1 MADGS
6 SGTPGAAVRPLRI
19 GDWVLDAA
27 LNELRRDDAAI
38 RLEPKAI
45 ELLAFLAA
53 RPAEVVGRE
62 ALLSA
67 VWPGVVVGDD
77 SLTQAVIKLRRAL
90 GDDAQHPRYIE
101 TIPKRGYRLIAPVG
115 LAGGVGTV
123 GEVGEVGDRG
133 PPAPGPGVVEVA
145 REDPEPTAGREP
157 PAPAPDA
164 STASPAGSGPAAP
177 RAAPGRQR
185 AIAGILSALA
195 LLGLGAAWLLRPSAG
210 PGPEN
215 PGVREQA
222 APPSVAVLPLENLS
236 GDPRRDYFSD
246 GVTQDIIAALGRFST
261 LRVMSLNAVAP
272 FKAGRATPAAVRAAL
287 GARYVVSGSLRESEG
302 RYRVAV
308 ELSDAEQGLMLWSD
322 RFDGTGREIFEIQDR
337 IVFQVAGALAGKVA
351 RLEQER
357 ALAKP
362 PRDIVAYDQVLHA
375 RALLQNADRAAN
387 RQARTLL
394 EQAVRLAPNY
404 AEAHVGLGQAE
415 HQRAVN
421 GWVEDP
427 AASLRQAQDH
437 LYRAIA
443 LDDPGAKARA
453 HGELSMIHSALG
465 QFEQALAEADA
476 ALDLN
481 PNDAYVRDR
490 RGITLMY
497 LGRLDEAL
505 ASMQLAARFDPS
517 VRGLG
522 SEFSLALATYSV
534 RRYEEALRIADR
546 ALERYPGA
554 PDLHA
559 IRAATLARMERLPEA
574 RLAAAELRRVAP
586 FFEAGAFGSRFV
598 DPALRAHARDG
609 LAKAGA

>member
-1 MADGS
+1 MADDP
-6 SGTPGAAVRPLRI
+6 SGTPGSAVRPLRI

-27 LNELRRDDAAI
+27 LNELRRDDAAV

-45 ELLAFLAA
+45 ELLAFLAS
-53 RPAEVVGRE
+53 RPGRVVGRE
-62 ALLSA
+62 ALLAA

-101 TIPKRGYRLIAPVG
+101 TIPKRGYRLIAPVAAAEG
-115 LAGGVGTV
+115 
-123 GEVGEVGDRG
+123 
-133 PPAPGPGVVEVA
+133 PGP
-145 REDPEPTAGREP
+145 R
-157 PAPAPDA
+157 PAAEGA
-164 STASPAGSGPAAP
+164 APAAP
-177 RAAPGRQR
+177 PRAAAGTDDILAEPALAAPAAAVPRTAPGRTR
-185 AIAGILSALA
+185 AIAAGLIGVAV
-195 LLGLGAAWLLRPSAG
+195 LGLGAAWQLRPAG
-210 PGPEN
+210 N
-215 PGVREQA
+215 PGGGNPEVREHA
-222 APPSVAVLPLENLS
+222 APPTVAVLPLENLG
-236 GDPRRDYFSD
+236 GDRQREYFSD

-261 LRVMSLNAVAP
+261 LRVMSLNAVVP
-272 FKAGRATPAAVRAAL
+272 FKAGRGAPAAVRAAL
-287 GARYVVSGSLRESEG
+287 GVRYVVSGSLRESEG

-308 ELSDAEQGLMLWSD
+308 ELSDAEKGVVLWSG
-322 RFDGTGREIFEIQDR
+322 RFEGTGREIFEIQDR
-337 IVFQVAGALAGKVA
+337 IVLQVAGALAGRVA

-362 PRDIVAYDQVLHA
+362 PRDMVAYDQVLHA

-387 RQARTLL
+387 RQARALL
-394 EQAVRLAPNY
+394 EKAVRLAPAY

-427 AASLRQAQDH
+427 GAALRQAEDH

-453 HGELSMIHSALG
+453 HGELGMIHSARG

-481 PNDAYVRDR
+481 PNDAYVHDR

-505 ASMQLAARFDPS
+505 ASMQFAARVDPS

-522 SEFSLALATYSV
+522 SEFSLALATYSL
-534 RRYEEALRIADR
+534 RRYDDALRIAER

-559 IRAATLARMERLPEA
+559 IRAAALARMDRRDEA
-574 RLAAAELRRVAP
+574 RQAVGDLRRAAP
-586 FFEAGAFGSRFV
+586 FFEPRAFASRFV
-598 DPALRAHARDG
+598 DPALRAHAQEA
-609 LAKAGA
+609 LKKAGA

>member
-6 SGTPGAAVRPLRI
+6 SGTPGSAVRPLRI
-19 GDWVLDAA
+19 GDWILDAA

-45 ELLAFLAA
+45 ELLAFLAQ

-62 ALLSA
+62 TLLAA

-90 GDDAQHPRYIE
+90 GDDAQRPRYIE
-101 TIPKRGYRLIAPVG
+101 TIPKRGYRLIAAVGAVGAASARPV
-115 LAGGVGTV
+115 AAHAT
-123 GEVGEVGDRG
+123 EV
-133 PPAPGPGVVEVA
+133 
-145 REDPEPTAGREP
+145 
-157 PAPAPDA
+157 PAPAAGTAETGATMTTAIPDP
-164 STASPAGSGPAAP
+164 S
-177 RAAPGRQR
+177 PGRP
-185 AIAGILSALA
+185 AIS
-195 LLGLGAAWLLRPSAG
+195 RSAG
-210 PGPEN
+210 PRSAAGRRRVVAGAVAVLAILGLAVAWIPRPSDSVGTGN
-215 PGVREQA
+215 SDAREA
-222 APPSVAVLPLENLS
+222 SAPPTVAILPLENLS
-236 GDPRRDYFSD
+236 GDPRREYFSD

-261 LRVMSLNAVAP
+261 LRVMSPNAVAP
-272 FKAGRATPAAVRAAL
+272 FKARRPSPTDVRAAL
-287 GARYVVSGSLRESEG
+287 GARYVVSGSLRESED
-302 RYRVAV
+302 RFRVAV
-308 ELSDAEQGLMLWSD
+308 ELSDAEKGVVLWSD
-322 RFDGTGREIFEIQDR
+322 RFEGKGREIFDIQDR
-337 IVFQVAGALAGKVA
+337 IVLQVAGALAGKVA

-362 PRDIVAYDQVLHA
+362 PRDVLAYDQVLHA
-375 RALLQNADRAAN
+375 RALLQNADRASN
-387 RQARTLL
+387 RQARALL
-394 EQAVRLAPNY
+394 EKAVRLAPAY

-427 AASLRQAQDH
+427 GAALRQAEDH

-443 LDDPGAKARA
+443 LNDPGAKARA
-453 HGELSMIHSALG
+453 HGELGMIHSARG

-481 PNDAYVRDR
+481 PNDAYVHDR

-505 ASMQLAARFDPS
+505 ASMKLAARFDPS

-534 RRYEEALRIADR
+534 RRYEEALAIADR

-559 IRAATLARMERLPEA
+559 IRAAALARLDRREEA
-574 RLAAAELRRVAP
+574 RQAAEELRRVAP
-586 FFEAGAFGSRFV
+586 FFEARAFASRFV
-598 DPALRAHARDG
+598 DPALRAHAQEG
-609 LAKAGA
+609 LKKAGV